1 MDGQRDELQGEGT
14 EHDDA
19 AMSNDTIRVRIDREP
34 RNRAAAVLHAA
45 GLTIIDAVRTLLI
58 RVAEDQELPYRLFP
72 PSDEAI
78 AAARRTIEQR
88 ERTYAASRRR
98 RQDDS

>member
-1 MDGQRDELQGEGT
+1 MPDYT
-14 EHDDA
+14 V
-19 AMSNDTIRVRIDREP
+19 RVRIDREL

-45 GLTIIDAVRTLLI
+45 GLTITDAVRTLLI
-58 RVAEDQELPYRLFP
+58 RIAEDKELPYRMFP

-78 AAARRTIEQR
+78 ARAQRTVEQR
-88 ERTYAASRRR
+88 ERTYTAARRR

>member
-1 MDGQRDELQGEGT
+1 MADYV
-14 EHDDA
+14 
-19 AMSNDTIRVRIDREP
+19 IRVRVDREL

-45 GLTIIDAVRTLLI
+45 GLNVTDAVRTLLI
-58 RVAEDQELPYRLFP
+58 RIAEDKELPYRLFP

-78 AAARRTIEQR
+78 ATSQRTIEQR
-88 ERTYAASRRR
+88 ERTYTAARRR